1 MKFLVHS
8 SDCAYNTIT
17 KRWVCNLAQR
27 FSNPTEFTLVAGS
40 YRCSTA
46 DSYPIAVYL
55 RSEALQKLCKTHH
68 SIELAPH
75 EIISDAFGILRMSDS
90 SDVFHLESRFHFP
103 VHSHLTEQKL
113 DFYFTDNRTLLNG
126 VYTPPMVQGV
136 TDTMMEAHATADDIV
151 VWIDMAQAG
160 AVLDFSNNQSVIDGV
175 VGKIISRVPGGSLQ
189 LNAAGGSAAN
199 SLKYVAIGEC
209 RGIAQAGAANGYAV
223 GSYAL
228 NPDLAAGHHFLL
240 FQSLSNANSFDVLWQ
255 SGSLHVFVY
264 SGTIQ
269 FKNEANA
276 YVDTGITVLDSTDY
290 LLEFEYTADE
300 VTGQTQVRLTK
311 LSDDTTIS
319 AADQG
324 PLQDP
329 DGTGRWYSTAQDS
342 LGGTLS
348 DYVHCTSQAADDV
361 RNYLKQKYKG
371 EATVPVVDPNGKDAV
386 FQLELDIDIK

>member
-27 FSNPTEFTLVAGS
+27 FSNPTQFTLVAGS

-126 VYTPPMVQGV
+126 IYTPPLVQGV

-151 VWIDMAQAG
+151 VWIDMAKAG
-160 AVLDFSNNQSVIDGV
+160 AVLDFSNNQSVVDGV
-175 VGKIISRVPGGSLQ
+175 VGKIISRVPGGVSPIECGRRFCPECGQIRGDRRMSRDCPGGGHKRLRGRELCAKPGPGRRSPLSL
-189 LNAAGGSAAN
+189 
-199 SLKYVAIGEC
+199 V
-209 RGIAQAGAANGYAV
+209 
-223 GSYAL
+223 
-228 NPDLAAGHHFLL
+228 P
-240 FQSLSNANSFDVLWQ
+240 
-255 SGSLHVFVY
+255 
-264 SGTIQ
+264 
-269 FKNEANA
+269 
-276 YVDTGITVLDSTDY
+276 
-290 LLEFEYTADE
+290 EFE
-300 VTGQTQVRLTK
+300 
-311 LSDDTTIS
+311 
-319 AADQG
+319 
-324 PLQDP
+324 
-329 DGTGRWYSTAQDS
+329 
-342 LGGTLS
+342 
-348 DYVHCTSQAADDV
+348 
-361 RNYLKQKYKG
+361 
-371 EATVPVVDPNGKDAV
+371 
-386 FQLELDIDIK
+386 

>member
-126 VYTPPMVQGV
+126 LYTPPLVQGV
-136 TDTMMEAHATADDIV
+136 TDVMMEAHVTA
-151 VWIDMAQAG
+151 
-160 AVLDFSNNQSVIDGV
+160 
-175 VGKIISRVPGGSLQ
+175 
-189 LNAAGGSAAN
+189 
-199 SLKYVAIGEC
+199 
-209 RGIAQAGAANGYAV
+209 
-223 GSYAL
+223 
-228 NPDLAAGHHFLL
+228 
-240 FQSLSNANSFDVLWQ
+240 
-255 SGSLHVFVY
+255 
-264 SGTIQ
+264 
-269 FKNEANA
+269 
-276 YVDTGITVLDSTDY
+276 
-290 LLEFEYTADE
+290 
-300 VTGQTQVRLTK
+300 
-311 LSDDTTIS
+311 
-319 AADQG
+319 
-324 PLQDP
+324 
-329 DGTGRWYSTAQDS
+329 
-342 LGGTLS
+342 
-348 DYVHCTSQAADDV
+348 
-361 RNYLKQKYKG
+361 
-371 EATVPVVDPNGKDAV
+371 
-386 FQLELDIDIK
+386 LDIIVWLDLSQEGSVLISSQ